1 MEIVASNKKAFFN
14 YFLSDFI
21 EAGIELQGC
30 EVKSIRDKG
39 MSLNESYVVFK
50 KGELFLL
57 NAYIKPFEKAKS
69 FVPDERRTRKLLLH
83 KSEIAKF
90 ERNVK
95 EKGFSIIP
103 TKVYFKNGKVKVEI
117 GLAKGK
123 KLYDKRETMKENSV
137 KKTIDRYMKSQQN
150 MWYGGDLAST

>member
-1 MEIVASNKKAFFN
+1 MEIVANNKKAFFN
-14 YFLSDFI
+14 YFMSDLT

-39 MSLNESYVVFK
+39 ISLAESYVVIK

-57 NAYIKPFEKAKS
+57 NAYIKPFDKATS
-69 FVPDERRTRKLLLH
+69 FVPNERRTRKLLLH
-83 KSEIAKF
+83 KNEIAKF
-90 ERNVK
+90 ERMVK
-95 EKGFSIIP
+95 EKGFSIMP

-123 KLYDKRETMKENSV
+123 KLYDKREVMKEKEV
-137 KKTIDRYMKSQQN
+137 QKTLDRYVKSKRN
-150 MWYGGDLAST
+150 F

>member
-1 MEIVASNKKAFFN
+1 MEEKVEVVANNKKAFFN
-14 YFLSDFI
+14 YFLSDLT

-30 EVKSIRDKG
+30 EVKSIREKG

-83 KSEIAKF
+83 KSEISKF

-95 EKGFSIIP
+95 EKGFSIMP

-123 KLYDKRETMKENSV
+123 KLYDKRETMKEKEV
-137 KKTIDRYMKSQQN
+137 KKTIDRYMKSKQ
-150 MWYGGDLAST
+150 SI

>member
-14 YFLSDFI
+14 YFISDLI

-83 KSEIAKF
+83 KSEIARF

-95 EKGFSIIP
+95 EKGFSIMP